1 MKKIVLASGN
11 AGKLREFSAMF
22 SRHFNDQ
29 PIEIIPQNQ
38 LNVHEAEETGLSF
51 VENAILKARNASRQT
66 GLPALADDSG
76 IEVDALNGAPGIY
89 SARYAQRCGYQ
100 GAEQG
105 DAANNAMLLQ
115 ALTGI
120 ASEQR
125 NARFQCVLVYLRHAD
140 DPTPQVFQGSWEGH
154 IVLQPDGNEGF
165 GYDPLFYVD
174 SEQCTAAALTK
185 EQKNRIS
192 HRGVAMK
199 KLTENI
205 RF

>member
-11 AGKLREFSAMF
+11 GGKLREFSAMF

-38 LNVHEAEETGLSF
+38 LNVREAEETGLSF

-115 ALTGI
+115 ALTGV

-125 NARFQCVLVYLRHAD
+125 SARFQCVLVYLRHAD
-140 DPTPQVFQGSWEGH
+140 DPTPQVFQGSWEGR

-199 KLTENI
+199 KLMANI

>member
-11 AGKLREFSAMF
+11 GGKLREFSAMF

-38 LNVHEAEETGLSF
+38 LNVREAEETGLSF

-115 ALTGI
+115 ALTGVV
-120 ASEQR
+120 SEQR
-125 NARFQCVLVYLRHAD
+125 SARFQCVLVYLRHAD

-199 KLTENI
+199 KLMANI

>member
-11 AGKLREFSAMF
+11 GGKLREFSAMF

-38 LNVHEAEETGLSF
+38 LNVREAEETGLSF

-115 ALTGI
+115 ALTGV

-125 NARFQCVLVYLRHAD
+125 SARFQCVLVHLRHAD

-199 KLTENI
+199 KLMANI